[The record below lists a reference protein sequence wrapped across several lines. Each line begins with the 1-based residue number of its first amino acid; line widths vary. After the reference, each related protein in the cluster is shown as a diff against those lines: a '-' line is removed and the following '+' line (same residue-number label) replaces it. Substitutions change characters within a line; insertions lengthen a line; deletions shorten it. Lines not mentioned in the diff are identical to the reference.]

1 MKGMAEPTRCP
12 WVPLDDDLY
21 VDYHDVEWGT
31 PNHDDH
37 AHFEKI
43 SLEGAQAGLS
53 WRTILGRREG
63 YRRAFAGFDPDVVA
77 TFGPEDVDRLVQD
90 ASIIRN
96 RAKIESVLSNA
107 HAFLAVQDDFG
118 TFDSYIWGWV
128 DGEPIVN
135 RPAALGDYPATTPL
149 SEQVSKDLKQRG
161 FRFVGP
167 TTVYAYLQ
175 SFGLVNDHT
184 VDCFRFV
191 ELAGG

>member
-1 MKGMAEPTRCP
+1 MKAMADPARCP
-12 WVPLDDDLY
+12 WVPPGDELY
-21 VDYHDVEWGT
+21 VDYHDTEWGV

-53 WRTILGRREG
+53 WRTILARRDG
-63 YRRAFAGFDPDVVA
+63 YRRLFAGFDPAVVA
-77 TFGPEDVDRLVQD
+77 TFGPDEVERFVQD
-90 ASIIRN
+90 TSIIRN

-107 HAFLAVQDDFG
+107 HAFLGVQEEFG
-118 TFDSYIWGWV
+118 TFDAYIWGWV
-128 DGEPIVN
+128 DGAPIVT
-135 RPAALGDYPATTPL
+135 RPETIGDYPATTPL
-149 SEQVSKDLKQRG
+149 STQISKDLKKRG

-184 VDCFRFV
+184 VDCFRFA
-191 ELAGG
+191 ELTGG

>member
-1 MKGMAEPTRCP
+1 MKGMAERTRCP
-12 WVPLDDDLY
+12 WVPADDELY

-53 WRTILGRREG
+53 WRTILARREG
-63 YRRAFAGFDPDVVA
+63 YRRVFAGFDPEVVA
-77 TFGPEDVDRLVQD
+77 TFGPADVERLVQD
-90 ASIIRN
+90 TSIIRN

-107 HAFLAVQDDFG
+107 HAFLATQEEFG
-118 TFDSYIWGWV
+118 TFDAYIWGWV

-135 RPAALGDYPATTPL
+135 RPRAMGDYPATTPL
-149 SEQVSKDLKQRG
+149 SEQISKDLKKRG

-184 VDCFRFV
+184 VDCFRFA
-191 ELAGG
+191 ELTSG

>member
-1 MKGMAEPTRCP
+1 MRAMTEPIRCP
-12 WVPLDDDLY
+12 WVPGDDDLY
-21 VDYHDVEWGT
+21 VAYHDIEWGT
-31 PNHDDH
+31 PMHDDH

-63 YRRAFAGFDPDVVA
+63 YRRLFAGFDPAVVA
-77 TFGPEDVDRLVQD
+77 TFGAAEVEQFVRD

-107 HAFLAVQDDFG
+107 HAFLAVQQEFG
-118 TFDSYIWGWV
+118 SFDAYIWGWV

-135 RPAALGDYPATTPL
+135 RPHGLGDYPATTPL
-149 SEQVSKDLKQRG
+149 SDAISRDLKRRG

-167 TTVYAYLQ
+167 TTMYAYLQ

-184 VDCFRFV
+184 VDCFRLS
-191 ELAGG
+191 ELTGG